1 MRKEQLLTICREI
14 SEHKYTWGRG
24 YRLIIKLLEDIE
36 VEHQKELLEQD
47 VLNKAQLKK
56 LKNLPELIKLLRDA

>member
-24 YRLIIKLLEDIE
+24 YRLIIKLLEAQE
-36 VEHQKELLEQD
+36 QELEKKITEIRNL
-47 VLNKAQLKK
+47 LK
-56 LKNLPELIKLLRDA
+56 